1 MFRKRAALSGTAG
14 TETETPRGG
23 GRKRGF
29 VTVTASKGRRQKVNS
44 RAKGIAGELAACR
57 AMEGITRVRWERTA
71 QRWGNAT
78 SDIWAPACTG
88 MPVHVE
94 VKFHAEGLKR
104 FTVAATESSLNL
116 TRDDL
121 LFCRLDRWK
130 EVLGSGR
137 IPSLV
142 GVNNR
147 VSKFMSQAS
156 SDAAPQTTPFLL
168 MRMNHCPW
176 IVCWRNRDDRQL
188 GLIMG
193 FYWGAYQ
200 ERCETCVASP

>member
-1 MFRKRAALSGTAG
+1 MT
-14 TETETPRGG
+14 T
-23 GRKRGF
+23 
-29 VTVTASKGRRQKVNS
+29 VNS
-44 RAKGIAGELAACR
+44 RTKGNRGELDACR
-57 AMEGITRVRWERTA
+57 AMETITRVRWERTA

-78 SDIWAPACTG
+78 ADIWAPECTG

-94 VKFHAEGLKR
+94 VKYYAKGLKR

-121 LFCRLDRWK
+121 LFCRLDRWQDVIGK
-130 EVLGSGR
+130 GR

-142 GVNNR
+142 NVNNG
-147 VSKFMSQAS
+147 VSGFMRQACA
-156 SDAAPQTTPFLL
+156 DAAEGHTPLVL

-193 FYWGAYQ
+193 FYWGKYQ